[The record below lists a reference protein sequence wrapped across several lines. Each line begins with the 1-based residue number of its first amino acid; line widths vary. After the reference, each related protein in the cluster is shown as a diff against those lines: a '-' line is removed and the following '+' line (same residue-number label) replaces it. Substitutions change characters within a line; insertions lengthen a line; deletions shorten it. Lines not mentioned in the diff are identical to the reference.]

1 MQTLS
6 SSSSKWLRRLS
17 WLLGAV
23 ALLWGLGWLVA
34 PGLIRS
40 QIEKQ
45 ASEQLGRKVT
55 LGSVDFKPWTLELT
69 LSDLAIANQAGSG
82 PQFAF
87 KRLHVNAELE
97 SLLRLAPVVDAVA
110 LDAPVLRLTHLGGG
124 KYDIDDIVA
133 RLAKPPADKPSDPLH
148 FALFNLVLKAGAVEF
163 EDRPAG
169 KTHAL
174 TGLELGVPFVSNLP
188 SRHHIRVEPRLAFNL
203 NGSRFDSQAQTTP
216 FATTRK
222 TDARLDIRDLDLAP
236 YLPYLPP
243 NLPVRL
249 QKGVLAA
256 TLQLNFEQSAQAQVR
271 LLGELQ
277 LRDLKAVDAS
287 GNDVLGFELLKVV
300 LADVRPFEQL
310 VKLSSVEL
318 LAPQVRVSRDAAGRL
333 NLDAGGASAVA
344 PAPAAAAAQ
353 AAPAPTWRAELA
365 RLAIQG
371 GGVQW
376 SDAAVAPQARLGAQE
391 LTLEVRDIVW
401 PMDKPASFEGSLAI
415 VDTTADPARA
425 RAATKASD
433 KAATKAPAP
442 ARLKFSGNA
451 TDRQASVKASITD
464 VALGMASPYLAQF
477 LNPVL
482 QGRLRSELDIE
493 WKAPDLKVAVG
504 SLVLDDLALA
514 PRSGPGG
521 AQWPSVRQISLGQS
535 QIDLARRTVSVGKLA
550 IVQPRVAVS
559 RGADKRWMFEDWLKL
574 AAPSAPPAA
583 AAKGDKPGTG
593 GAAADAPWGV
603 VIGDLALTE
612 GDMVFRDE
620 AMGKPVS
627 FGLSAIRLQ
636 VKDLRP
642 EGNKPVAM
650 QLAARIK
657 SERGEPGQLDYRG
670 NVQWQPVVAQG
681 ALVATQ
687 IPLHAFEPYFAGGL
701 NIELL
706 RADAG
711 FKGDLRVADGASGPV
726 VQVKGDAVVEDFR
739 ANSLAASGAG
749 LQIAEELLAWKSLSL
764 RGIDLA
770 LAPGAAPRLS
780 ITETTLGDF
789 FARIIIQET
798 GRINLQNLVKSE
810 AAAAPPVAGASAAAA
825 STPPASAGLAQ
836 AAPAASAPVVAAA
849 PTGLE
854 PVISIGPVG
863 LINGKVF
870 FSDRFVKP
878 NYSANLSELTG
889 KLSAFSSVAPLG
901 QPQLADLELRGRA
914 EGTASLEILGKVNP
928 LATPLALDIK
938 GIVRDLELPP
948 LSPYSI
954 KYAGHGIERGKLS
967 VDVAYLI
974 LPDGQL
980 TASNK
985 VVLNQLTFGD
995 KVEGAPASLP
1005 VKLAVALLADRNGVI
1020 DINLPISGS
1029 LNDPQFRLGPVIFKV
1044 IVNLVVKAITAP
1056 FSLLANAF
1064 GGGGDELSTV
1074 AFAPGS
1080 AALLPQAREGL
1091 DKVAKALNDRPAL
1104 KMTVVGTAS
1113 LEAEREAY
1121 KKERLRALLVA
1132 EKRRGMLAG
1141 NASAAEA
1148 GATLTISDA
1157 EAPALLKEVYK
1168 RADITK
1174 PRNLAGV
1181 AQDIPL
1187 PEMEALLLAN
1197 IDVTEDAIRQLA
1209 VQRGVAVKD
1218 YLSGQK
1224 LPVERLFL
1232 GAVKPVAND
1241 PKWTPRAE
1249 LNLGN

>member
-1 MQTLS
+1 MQTPSTSL
-6 SSSSKWLRRLS
+6 SKWLRRLS

-55 LGSVDFKPWTLELT
+55 LGAVDFKPWTLELT
-69 LSDLAIANQAGSG
+69 LSDLAIANQAGSQ

-87 KRLHVNAELE
+87 KRLYVNAELE

-110 LDAPVLRLTHLGGG
+110 LDAPVLRLTHLGEGE
-124 KYDIDDIVA
+124 YDADDIVA
-133 RLAKPPADKPSDPLH
+133 RFTRPEADKPTDPLH
-148 FALFNLVLKAGAVEF
+148 FALFNLVLTAGKVEF

-169 KTHAL
+169 KTHVL
-174 TGLELGVPFVSNLP
+174 TGLDLGVPFISNLP
-188 SRHHIRVEPRLAFNL
+188 DRHHIRVEPRLAFNL

-236 YLPYLPP
+236 YLPYLPK
-243 NLPVRL
+243 NLPVQL

-256 TLQLNFEQSAQAQVR
+256 TLQLNFEQSTQAQVQ
-271 LLGELQ
+271 LQGELQ
-277 LRDLKAVDAS
+277 LRDLKATDAS
-287 GNDVLGFELLKVV
+287 GNDTLGFESLKVV
-300 LADVRPFEQL
+300 LADLRPFEQQ

-318 LAPQVRVSRDAAGRL
+318 VAPQLRVSRDAAGRL
-333 NLDAGGASAVA
+333 NLEGGGSAAAG
-344 PAPAAAAAQ
+344 PAPAASSAQ
-353 AAPAPTWRAELA
+353 AAPSTGWKAELA
-365 RLAIQG
+365 RLTIQG
-371 GGVQW
+371 GAAQW
-376 SDAAVAPQARLGAQE
+376 SDAAVAPQARISVQDV
-391 LTLEVRDIVW
+391 TLEVRDMVW
-401 PMDKPASFEGSLAI
+401 PMDKPASFEGSLGI
-415 VDTTADPARA
+415 VDATPDPARA
-425 RAATKASD
+425 RAPA
-433 KAATKAPAP
+433 KAPVP

-451 TDRQASVKASITD
+451 TDQQASLKASVTD
-464 VALGMASPYLAQF
+464 VALGMAGPYLASY
-477 LNPVL
+477 LNPLL
-482 QGRLRSELDIE
+482 QGRLRSELDVE
-493 WKAPDLKVAVG
+493 WKAPELKVALA
-504 SLVLDDLALA
+504 SLVLDDLALS

-521 AQWPSVRQISLGQS
+521 AQWPSVKQISLTQA
-535 QIDLARRTVSVGKLA
+535 QIDLARRNVSVGKLA

-559 RGADKRWMFEDWLKL
+559 RAADKRWMFENWLK
-574 AAPSAPPAA
+574 AAEPASAPPSTAKAGKPAA
-583 AAKGDKPGTG
+583 GSST
-593 GAAADAPWGV
+593 ADAPWGV
-603 VIGDLALTE
+603 VIADLALSE
-612 GDMVFRDE
+612 GDLVFRDE

-642 EGNKPVAM
+642 EGAKPVAM
-650 QLAARIK
+650 QLSARVK

-670 NVQWQPVVAQG
+670 TVQWQPVIAQG

-687 IPLHAFEPYFAGGL
+687 IPVHAFEPYFAGGL

-711 FKGDLRVADGASGPV
+711 FKGDLRYADGASGPT

-739 ANSLAASGAG
+739 ANSLAASEGG
-749 LQIAEELLAWKSLSL
+749 LQIAEELLNWKSLSL

-789 FARIIIQET
+789 FARIIVHET
-798 GRINLQNLVKSE
+798 GRINLQNLVKSD
-810 AAAAPPVAGASAAAA
+810 AAAAPPVAAGSAAVA
-825 STPPASAGLAQ
+825 STPS
-836 AAPAASAPVVAAA
+836 APAASAAVVAAA

-889 KLSAFSSVAPLG
+889 KLSAFSSVAPQG

-967 VDVAYLI
+967 VDVAYLV
-974 LPDGQL
+974 LPNGQL

-1029 LNDPQFRLGPVIFKV
+1029 LNDPQFKLGPIIFKV

-1056 FSLLANAF
+1056 FSLLASAF

-1113 LEAEREAY
+1113 LEAERDAY
-1121 KKERLRALLVA
+1121 KQERLRALLVA
-1132 EKRRGMLAG
+1132 EKRRSMLAG

-1148 GATLTISDA
+1148 GATLTISEA

-1181 AQDIPL
+1181 AQDIP
-1187 PEMEALLLAN
+1187 PAEMEALLLAN
-1197 IDVTEDAIRQLA
+1197 IDVTEDAIRELA

-1241 PKWTPRAE
+1241 PTWTPRAE

>member
-1 MQTLS
+1 MQILS
-6 SSSSKWLRRLS
+6 SASSKWLRRLL

-23 ALLWGLGWLVA
+23 ALLWALGWLVV
-34 PGLIRS
+34 PGLVRS

-55 LGSVDFKPWTLELT
+55 LGAVDFKPWTLELT
-69 LSDLAIANQAGSG
+69 LSDLAIANQAGSR
-82 PQFAF
+82 PQFGF
-87 KRLHVNAELE
+87 KRLYVNAELE
-97 SLLRLAPVVDAVA
+97 SLLRLAPVIDAVA
-110 LDAPVLRLTHLGGG
+110 LDAPVLRLTHLGDG
-124 KYDIDDIVA
+124 KYDVDDIVA
-133 RLAKPPADKPSDPLH
+133 RFNKPTADKPSDPLH
-148 FALFNLVLKAGAVEF
+148 FALFNLVLKGGEVEF

-174 TGLELGVPFVSNLP
+174 TALDLGVPFISNLP
-188 SRHHIRVEPRLAFNL
+188 GRHQIQVEPRLAFNL

-236 YLPYLPP
+236 YLPYLPR

-271 LLGELQ
+271 LQGELQ
-277 LRDLKAVDAS
+277 LRDLQATDAS
-287 GNDVLGFELLKVV
+287 GNDALGFESLKVV

-310 VKLSSVEL
+310 AKLSSVEL
-318 LAPQVRVSRDAAGRL
+318 VAPQVRLSRDAAGRL
-333 NLDAGGASAVA
+333 NLDAGGAPAQ
-344 PAPAAAAAQ
+344 APAAAASSAQ
-353 AAPAPTWRAELA
+353 AAPGAGWKAELA
-365 RLAIQG
+365 RLAIQR

-376 SDAAVAPQARLGAQE
+376 SDASVAPQARIAAQDVAV
-391 LTLEVRDIVW
+391 EVRDIVW

-415 VDTTADPARA
+415 VDATPGPTSAKAPA
-425 RAATKASD
+425 
-433 KAATKAPAP
+433 KAPAP
-442 ARLKFSGNA
+442 AQLKFSGNA

-482 QGRLRSELDIE
+482 QGRLRSELEVD
-493 WKAPDLKVAVG
+493 WKAPDLKLAVG

-514 PRSGPGG
+514 PRNGPGG
-521 AQWPSVRQISLGQS
+521 AQWPAVKQISLGQT
-535 QIDLARRTVSVGKLA
+535 QIDLSGRSVSVGKLA
-550 IVQPRVAVS
+550 IVQPRVAVT
-559 RGADKRWMFEDWLKL
+559 RAADKRWMFEDWIKAAEPS
-574 AAPSAPPAA
+574 AAPAA
-583 AAKGDKPGTG
+583 TARAVKPGAG
-593 GAAADAPWGV
+593 GSAADAPWAV
-603 VIGDLALTE
+603 VIGDLALSE

-620 AMGKPVS
+620 AMGKPVA
-627 FGLSAIRLQ
+627 FGLSSLRLQ

-642 EGNKPVAM
+642 EGAKPVAV
-650 QLAARIK
+650 QLSARVK

-670 NVQWQPVVAQG
+670 NVQWQPVMAQG

-687 IPLHAFEPYFAGGL
+687 IPVHAFEPYFAGGL

-711 FKGDLRVADGASGPV
+711 FKGDLRYADGANGPT

-739 ANSLAASGAG
+739 ANSLAASEGG
-749 LQIAEELLAWKSLSL
+749 LQIAEELLNWKSLSL

-780 ITETTLGDF
+780 IAETTLGDF
-789 FARIIIQET
+789 FARIIVHET

-810 AAAAPPVAGASAAAA
+810 AGAASPVAAASAATA
-825 STPPASAGLAQ
+825 STPTASAGLAQ

-889 KLSAFSSVAPLG
+889 KLSAFSSVAPQG

-954 KYAGHGIERGKLS
+954 KYAGHGIQRGKLS
-967 VDVAYLI
+967 VDVAYLV
-974 LPDGQL
+974 LPNGQL

-1020 DINLPISGS
+1020 DIDLPISGS
-1029 LNDPQFRLGPVIFKV
+1029 LNDPQFRLGPIIFKV

-1056 FSLLANAF
+1056 FSLLASAF
-1064 GGGGDELSTV
+1064 GGGGDELSVV

-1080 AALLPQAREGL
+1080 AALLPPARAGL
-1091 DKVAKALNDRPAL
+1091 DKVAKALQDRPAL

-1121 KKERLRALLVA
+1121 KQERLRALLVA
-1132 EKRRGMLAG
+1132 EKRRSMLAG

-1148 GATLTISDA
+1148 AATVTISDE

-1181 AQDIPL
+1181 AQDIPA

-1197 IDVTEDAIRQLA
+1197 IDVTEDAIRELA

>member
-1 MQTLS
+1 MQTNVPSL
-6 SSSSKWLRRLS
+6 SKWLRRLT
-17 WLLGAV
+17 WLVGAV
-23 ALLWGLGWLVA
+23 ALMWGLGWLA
-34 PGLIRS
+34 GPALIRG
-40 QIEKQ
+40 QVEKI

-55 LGSVDFKPWTLELT
+55 LGAVDFKPWTLELT
-69 LSDLAIANQAGSG
+69 LSDLAIADQAGSRT
-82 PQFAF
+82 QFGF
-87 KRLHVNAELE
+87 KRLYVNAELE
-97 SLLRLAPVVDAVA
+97 SLLRLAPVVDAMA

-133 RLAKPPADKPSDPLH
+133 RFDKPPTDKPSEPAH
-148 FALFNLVLKAGAVEF
+148 FALFNLVLAGGAVEF
-163 EDRPAG
+163 EDRPVG
-169 KTHAL
+169 RTHAL
-174 TGLELGVPFVSNLP
+174 TGLDLGVPFISNLP
-188 SRHHIRVEPRLAFNL
+188 ARHEIKVEPRLAFNL

-216 FATTRK
+216 FAVSRK
-222 TDARLDIRDLDLAP
+222 TDARLDLRDLDLAP
-236 YLPYLPP
+236 YLPYLPQ
-243 NLPVRL
+243 NLPLRL

-256 TLQLNFEQSAQAQVR
+256 TLQLKFEQTPQAQVQ
-271 LLGELQ
+271 LQGELQ
-277 LRDLKAVDAS
+277 LRDVKATDAS
-287 GNDVLGFELLKVV
+287 GNDMLGFESFKVV
-300 LADVRPFEQL
+300 LADVRPFEQS

-318 LAPQVRVSRDAAGRL
+318 VAPQVLVSRDAAGRL
-333 NLDAGGASAVA
+333 NLESGAASAA
-344 PAPAAAAAQ
+344 PSAPAAATSQ
-353 AAPAPTWRAELA
+353 AAPTAPPPGWKAEIA
-365 RLAIQG
+365 RLVIQG

-376 SDAAVAPQARLGAQE
+376 TDAAVAPQARIAAQGVS
-391 LTLEVRDIVW
+391 LEVRDILW

-415 VDTTADPARA
+415 VDASQHAARA
-425 RAATKASD
+425 KGPA
-433 KAATKAPAP
+433 KAPMP
-442 ARLKFSGNA
+442 AQLKFTGTA
-451 TDRQASVKASITD
+451 TDRQASVKASVTD
-464 VALGMASPYLAQF
+464 LALGMATPYLAQF

-504 SLVLDDLALA
+504 SLVVDDLALA
-514 PRSGPGG
+514 APNGAGG
-521 AQWPSVRQISLGQS
+521 TAWPSVRQISLGQT
-535 QIDLARRTVSVGKLA
+535 QIDLARRSVAVGKLA

-559 RGADKRWMFEDWLKL
+559 RAPDKRWMFEDWLK
-574 AAPSAPPAA
+574 AGDRAA
-583 AAKGDKPGTG
+583 AAPVSAKAGKPGA
-593 GAAADAPWGV
+593 GAAAAQAPWGV
-603 VIGDLALTE
+603 VISDLVLSEGDL
-612 GDMVFRDE
+612 VFRDE

-642 EGNKPVAM
+642 EGSQPVAM
-650 QLAARIK
+650 QLSARIK
-657 SERGEPGQLDYRG
+657 SERAEPGQLDYRG

-687 IPLHAFEPYFAGGL
+687 IPVHAFEPYFAGAM

-711 FKGDLRVADGASGPV
+711 FKGELRYAEGASGPT

-739 ANSLAASGAG
+739 ANSLAASEGG
-749 LQIAEELLAWKSLSL
+749 LRIAEELLNWKALSL

-770 LAPGAAPRLS
+770 LAPGAAPRVS
-780 ITETTLGDF
+780 ITETTLADF
-789 FARIIIQET
+789 FARVIVQET
-798 GRINLQNLVKSE
+798 GRINLQNLVRSEPE
-810 AAAAPPVAGASAAAA
+810 AAAPVPAASAPVASVPAAAA
-825 STPPASAGLAQ
+825 TSVAQ
-836 AAPAASAPVVAAA
+836 TAPAASAPVVAAA

-854 PVISIGPVG
+854 PVITIGPVG

-889 KLSAFSSVAPLG
+889 KLSAFSSVAPQG

-928 LATPLALDIK
+928 LATPLALDIR
-938 GIVRDLELPP
+938 GIVRDLELAP
-948 LSPYSI
+948 LSPYSV

-967 VDVAYLI
+967 VDVAYLV
-974 LPDGQL
+974 LPNGQL

-995 KVEGAPASLP
+995 KVEGATASLP

-1029 LNDPQFRLGPVIFKV
+1029 LNDPQFRLGPIIFKV

-1056 FSLLANAF
+1056 FSLLASAF

-1091 DKVAKALNDRPAL
+1091 DKVAKALNDRPSL

-1121 KKERLRALLVA
+1121 KQERLRALLVA
-1132 EKRRGMLAG
+1132 EKRRSMLAG
-1141 NASAAEA
+1141 NATAVQA
-1148 GATLTISDA
+1148 GATLTVS
-1157 EAPALLKEVYK
+1157 ETEVPVLLKEVYQ

-1181 AQDIPL
+1181 AQEIPL
-1187 PEMEALLLAN
+1187 PEMQALLLAN
-1197 IDVTEDAIRQLA
+1197 IDVTQDAMRDLA